1 MKSSLLEQGFVM
13 HLGHN
18 GQSCPVQRKS
28 MAGAEEEE
36 EQEEDPPEDVSGI
49 MGGQDTLDI
58 AHSNGVFHH
67 DIQ

>member
-1 MKSSLLEQGFVM
+1 M

-18 GQSCPVQRKS
+18 GQSCPVQRNSIDDDVS
-28 MAGAEEEE
+28 MAVAWEEE
-36 EQEEDPPEDVSGI
+36 EQEEDIPEDVSGI